1 MKEHSAFMMRLRP
14 EVRRLLDQAAQDQRR
29 TRVSILE
36 ELIVETYGKR
46 YETTEN
52 RLNKLLGVR

>member
-46 YETTEN
+46 YETTES
-52 RLNKLLGVR
+52 RLNKLLGAR

>member
-52 RLNKLLGVR
+52 RLNKLLGAR

>member
-1 MKEHSAFMMRLRP
+1 MEKHSAFMMRLRP

-36 ELIVETYGKR
+36 ELILEAYAKR
-46 YETTEN
+46 YATTEA
-52 RLNKLLGVR
+52 RLDKLLGAR

>member
-36 ELIVETYGKR
+36 ELILEAYGKR
-46 YETTEN
+46 YESTESKLH
-52 RLNKLLGVR
+52 RLLGAR

>member
-1 MKEHSAFMMRLRP
+1 MEKHSAFMMRLRP

-36 ELIVETYGKR
+36 ELILEAYGKR
-46 YETTEN
+46 YATTEA
-52 RLNKLLGVR
+52 RLDKLLGAR